1 MTRAEKKYLKSPGI
15 GSPKTVEMVII
26 SNGRVPPLAV
36 PVDNKEK
43 KSDIPTS
50 ELASQY
56 EKLKRENSALMQ
68 ENEAVK
74 ATSALHEKEWAK
86 ILEEKNQE
94 INKLKRTVKYCVD
107 YQNRLVSSL
116 RKARKES
123 YEAGKKEVYKVLE
136 TIFTDAQI
144 TVLMTGKRVQWSTD
158 DIAAA
163 VALHACSPKAYRF
176 IRSKMKIPLP
186 SEPTIR
192 RWTAKIEVRPGVQEI
207 IFQVLKKLAPTLSE
221 KERLVHL
228 CFDEIHLSKRAQYD
242 PRSDSVIGPHLQ
254 AQVVM
259 MRPLFGNWK
268 QPIYFGFDEAMT
280 KDLFM
285 NITKKLYE
293 IGFIVVS
300 SVSDLGPSNQSF
312 LRELG
317 VYDTEQCSVPHPSN
331 EELQIHFFADV
342 PHMLKLLRNHLL
354 DQGLRYNGA
363 SFGYDLLKTTID
375 YIRRYFNYPTII
387 LKKIVKVL
395 FHQIANFFNLNF
407 ITSYSNI

>member
-1 MTRAEKKYLKSPGI
+1 MERQYTKSPHI
-15 GSPKTVEMVII
+15 ERPKTVEMVII

-36 PVDNKEK
+36 PVENSEENKSEL
-43 KSDIPTS
+43 SRS
-50 ELASQY
+50 ELASLC
-56 EKLKRENSALMQ
+56 EKLKQ
-68 ENEAVK
+68 ENCALKQENNAVK
-74 ATSALHEKEWAK
+74 ATSALHERDWKH
-86 ILEEKNQE
+86 ILDEKNQE

-107 YQNRLVSSL
+107 YQNRLVSTL

-123 YEAGKKEVYKVLE
+123 YEAGKKEIYKVLE
-136 TIFTDAQI
+136 SLFTDAQI
-144 TVLMTGKRVQWSTD
+144 QVLMTGKRVQWSTD

-176 IRSKMKIPLP
+176 IRCKMNIPLP
-186 SEPTIR
+186 SEATIR
-192 RWTAKIEVRPGVQEI
+192 RWTAKIEVQPGVQEA
-207 IFQVLKKLAPTLSE
+207 IFQVLKTLAPTLTE

-228 CFDEIHLSKRAQYD
+228 CFDEVHLSKRAQYD
-242 PRSDSVIGPHLQ
+242 PRRDSMIGPHSQ
-254 AQVVM
+254 AQVIM

-280 KDLFM
+280 KEIFM
-285 NITKKLYE
+285 NVTKKLYD

-312 LRELG
+312 LGELG

-342 PHMLKLLRNHLL
+342 PHMLKLFRNHLI
-354 DQGLRYNGA
+354 DQGIRYSEA

-375 YIRRYFNYPTII
+375 YVRRYFNIQN
-387 LKKIVKVL
+387 KKP
-395 FHQIANFFNLNF
+395 
-407 ITSYSNI
+407 